1 MHRRVAMGC
10 GGTAISQ
17 GDEGSRSSSLEGT
30 TRTPALGGAEHGNRG
45 LVRKSVCKYPHTRR
59 YKYVAAPVFGSEQ
72 KVLVLN
78 QLCEVTI
85 SKNSPGSLG
94 PKGEVIRQ
102 AATPLPPVG
111 GSLVRGPTHPQPG
124 WRQPP
129 SSQPH
134 CPPWNAGPL
143 QETAGMQ
150 SSGEIT
156 IFVKI
161 KETEWI
167 QLWNYSELR
176 VSESETLESIT
187 VRWLKYLISAPRYME
202 QPPSPFPT
210 SSSHTLTQLSWSP
223 WPAANWP

>member
-1 MHRRVAMGC
+1 MHRRAAMGC

-17 GDEGSRSSSLEGT
+17 GDEGSHSSSLEGT

-45 LVRKSVCKYPHTRR
+45 LVRKSVYKYPHTRR
-59 YKYVAAPVFGSEQ
+59 YKYVAAAVFGSEQ
-72 KVLVLN
+72 KVLALN
-78 QLCEVTI
+78 QLCKVTI

-111 GSLVRGPTHPQPG
+111 VSLDRGPTHPQPG

-143 QETAGMQ
+143 QETARMQ
-150 SSGEIT
+150 SLGEIT
-156 IFVKI
+156 VFVKI

-167 QLWNYSELR
+167 
-176 VSESETLESIT
+176 
-187 VRWLKYLISAPRYME
+187 
-202 QPPSPFPT
+202 
-210 SSSHTLTQLSWSP
+210 
-223 WPAANWP
+223 

>member
-1 MHRRVAMGC
+1 MHRRAAMGC
-10 GGTAISQ
+10 SGTAISQ

-30 TRTPALGGAEHGNRG
+30 TRTSALGGAEHGNRG
-45 LVRKSVCKYPHTRR
+45 LVRKSFYKYPHTGR
-59 YKYVAAPVFGSEQ
+59 YKYVTAPVFGSAR

-78 QLCEVTI
+78 QLCKVTI

-94 PKGEVIRQ
+94 PKGE
-102 AATPLPPVG
+102 ATSLPPVG

-124 WRQPP
+124 WGQPP

-150 SSGEIT
+150 SLGEIT

-167 QLWNYSELR
+167 
-176 VSESETLESIT
+176 
-187 VRWLKYLISAPRYME
+187 
-202 QPPSPFPT
+202 
-210 SSSHTLTQLSWSP
+210 
-223 WPAANWP
+223 